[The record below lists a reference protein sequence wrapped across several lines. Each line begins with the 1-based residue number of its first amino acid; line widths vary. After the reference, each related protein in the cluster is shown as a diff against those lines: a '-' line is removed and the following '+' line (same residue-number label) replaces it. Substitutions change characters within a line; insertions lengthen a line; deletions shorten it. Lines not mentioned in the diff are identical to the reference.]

1 LLVSIADPP
10 RATLAWTARPGAS
23 QLADVASTIV
33 QYLGEAPLSPEGVSL
48 LRGLAH
54 TLLFAFATR
63 AAAVFMLV
71 TAAIGARSGVFP
83 RWFALV
89 GFLLGIALLVAVSSF
104 DWVIL
109 ILPAWVAI
117 VSLFIL
123 RRERAR
129 R

>member
-1 LLVSIADPP
+1 MSTP
-10 RATLAWTARPGAS
+10 T
-23 QLADVASTIV
+23 TIV
-33 QYLGEAPLSPEGVSL
+33 QYLGEAPLPPEGVSL
-48 LRGLAH
+48 LRGPAH